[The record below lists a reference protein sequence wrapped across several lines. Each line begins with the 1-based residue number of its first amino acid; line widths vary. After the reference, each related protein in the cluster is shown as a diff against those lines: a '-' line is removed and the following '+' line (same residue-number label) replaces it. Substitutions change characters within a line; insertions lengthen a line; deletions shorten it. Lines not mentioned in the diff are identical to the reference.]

1 MWSGDI
7 VDWVSLWS
15 FVSLVQSFLL
25 YRLETWTLKQG
36 DEKHVQA
43 FDMKAQRRILQINWY
58 DFITS
63 DSIREQTKLVD
74 LPLFITDMPFCATSS
89 VFLKKHRPIPCY
101 STLSTSQRKSPYS
114 RLEAST
120 RSRPRKTW
128 LQQVVVDQDCDTD
141 AISSQA
147 HDVTC
152 RSLRLSLVRCS
163 SEWVTELTANLYCI

>member
-74 LPLFITDMPFCATSS
+74 LPLFIADM
-89 VFLKKHRPIPCY
+89 PIPCY

-141 AISSQA
+141 EISSQA